1 MMRQPYYVVK
11 KSPGIASYTEDMYM
25 KSVCVCRVN
34 TYVCE
39 MNREFIKMK
48 VHQSLKHP
56 PKHLA
61 FIRASDGL

>member
-48 VHQSLKHP
+48 VHQSLKHQ
-56 PKHLA
+56 
-61 FIRASDGL
+61 